1 MSAGAASGSDDDPPS
16 ESDGEVAAAPPP
28 ENVGVYNE
36 NFNTLPGFRHYC
48 QDGLPSLLQN
58 LLQKATAVSEEALAD
73 FKMNQSCCYNP
84 LADAENGCVM
94 PPRTHLL
101 TQNGMRNAFQNSF
114 INAWLDE

>member
-1 MSAGAASGSDDDPPS
+1 MSVSAGAASGSDDDPPS

-58 LLQKATAVSEEALAD
+58 LLQKATAVSEPLAHS
-73 FKMNQSCCYNP
+73 KMDQSC
-84 LADAENGCVM
+84 
-94 PPRTHLL
+94 LL
-101 TQNGMRNAFQNSF
+101 QPIG
-114 INAWLDE
+114 